1 MWISYVKRTEKTIPR
16 NYFFYLYFFFGLWE
30 KERFSR
36 IYNSTNY
43 IYIYIVYLY
52 KYIYIC
58 RTIYIYIVMD
68 ASVFSFPNVTW
79 SFL

>member
-1 MWISYVKRTEKTIPR
+1 MWKGLKKQSLETIFFIFIFSLVFEKKRDSHVSIILQT
-16 NYFFYLYFFFGLWE
+16 
-30 KERFSR
+30 
-36 IYNSTNY
+36 